1 MKKTAEKTKKEMRDG
16 LGAAVEEAY
25 LIVTDGLKYTHEQLC
40 NRFDRAGLNCHTLN
54 RIRDGKPRKPDTDW
68 RYLHFFAF
76 LIDEAYK
83 RTRQNGFEGTSTI
96 LEFNREIFLLL
107 LGLPTEKDMPEEC

>member
-1 MKKTAEKTKKEMRDG
+1 MKPTARKSKEELRDG

-25 LIVTDGLKYTHEQLC
+25 LIVTDGLKFTHEQLC
-40 NRFDRAGLNCHTLN
+40 NRFDREGVNNHTLN

-68 RYLHFFAF
+68 RYLHVFLL
-76 LIDEAYK
+76 LIDEAYR
-83 RTRQNGFEGTSTI
+83 RTRQNGFNGTSTI
-96 LEFNREIFLLL
+96 LEYEREIFLLL

>member
-1 MKKTAEKTKKEMRDG
+1 MKPTGKLTKKEMKG
-16 LGAAVEEAY
+16 CLGAAVKEAY
-25 LIVTDGLKYTHEQLC
+25 RIVVDDIGFTHEQLC
-40 NRFDRAGLNCHTLN
+40 NIFYREGVNHHTLC

-96 LEFNREIFLLL
+96 LEFDREIFLLL
-107 LGLPTEKDMPEEC
+107 LGLPTEKDMPKEC